1 MEEIQTIF
9 AVGAGAVSKMVS
21 RDGKSIERIFEYKYP
36 YEYLA
41 DTTGMKNKEKREKS
55 IQFYRN
61 IW

>member
-1 MEEIQTIF
+1 MMEEIQTIF

-41 DTTGMKNKEKREKS
+41 DPDKIKS
-55 IQFYRN
+55 RLAEMN
-61 IW
+61 ELL